1 MRRPIV
7 AIIGRPNV
15 GKSTLFNRIIRKR
28 EAIVDDRPG
37 VTRDRIYAEAEWAGT
52 NFTIVDT
59 GGYLPDKTDMIHR
72 AVLDQVLEAIREA
85 DLILFIVD
93 GRTGITNLDEEIG
106 SRLRKSNRKIL
117 LVVNK
122 IDDEIHEPSVHDF
135 YKLGFGEPH
144 AVSAISGRST
154 GDLLDS
160 IINSIPE
167 LPDVAEADE
176 DNAIKL
182 AIVGRPNVGKSS
194 LVNAIIGKERHIV
207 TEIPGTTRDSIDTTF
222 FYNDQRYIM
231 VDTAGLRKRT
241 RVIDDVEYYS
251 AVRTIRSIRESDIAI
266 ILIDAQEQVQDQDK
280 SIIDQ
285 AIKYK
290 KGMVLCVNK
299 WDLIEKDTHTARKFE
314 LDIHDELPF
323 ISYMPVIFIS
333 ALTKQRIYKVLDIAK
348 SVYEERN
355 KQIKTSELNEFMEQ
369 TTVVH
374 PPPSAEGKYIRIKY
388 CTQIKTKPPVFA
400 FFCNYP
406 KLVKPNYRQF
416 LENRLR
422 ERFGFFGVPL
432 TLTFRR
438 K

>member
-144 AVSAISGRST
+144 AISAISGRST

-167 LPDVAEADE
+167 LPDVAETDE

-241 RVIDDVEYYS
+241 RVIDDVE
-251 AVRTIRSIRESDIAI
+251 
-266 ILIDAQEQVQDQDK
+266 
-280 SIIDQ
+280 
-285 AIKYK
+285 
-290 KGMVLCVNK
+290 
-299 WDLIEKDTHTARKFE
+299 
-314 LDIHDELPF
+314 
-323 ISYMPVIFIS
+323 
-333 ALTKQRIYKVLDIAK
+333 
-348 SVYEERN
+348 
-355 KQIKTSELNEFMEQ
+355 
-369 TTVVH
+369 
-374 PPPSAEGKYIRIKY
+374 
-388 CTQIKTKPPVFA
+388 
-400 FFCNYP
+400 
-406 KLVKPNYRQF
+406 
-416 LENRLR
+416 
-422 ERFGFFGVPL
+422 
-432 TLTFRR
+432 
-438 K
+438 